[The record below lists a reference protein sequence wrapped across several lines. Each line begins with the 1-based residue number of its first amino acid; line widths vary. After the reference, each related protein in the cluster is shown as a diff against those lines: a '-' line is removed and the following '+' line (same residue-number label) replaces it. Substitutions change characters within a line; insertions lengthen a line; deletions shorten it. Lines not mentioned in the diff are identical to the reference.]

1 MPCTTILVGKK
12 ASYNGSTL
20 AARNEDSG
28 AGAFDPKKFIVVQPD
43 EQPKYYKSVLS
54 HVEIPLPENPMR
66 YSAMPNAIDKEG
78 IWAAAGVNEENISMT
93 ATETITSNERVLAA
107 DPLVEY
113 IPAKDGEEEQKGGI
127 GEEDIVSI
135 LLPYIHSAREGVLRL
150 GALLESYGTYEMNGI
165 AFQDQDEIWWLE
177 TIGGHHWI
185 ARRVPDDAYVV
196 MPNQFGIDDFDLEDA
211 FGEQKEHMCSADLKE
226 FIAVNHL
233 DLSMDGQFNARD
245 AFGSHSDADHVY
257 NTPRA
262 WILQRYFNPRTVKWE
277 GEGAEFAPGSD
288 DLPWQRIP
296 EKKITVEDIKYA
308 LSNHFQGTDYDPYGK
323 HGDASV
329 RGSFRPIGVNRNNFL
344 SLTELRPDQPFESRA
359 LEWVAFGSNV
369 FNAFVPFY
377 ANVDRTPDYFANTGE
392 RVTSVSFYWANR
404 LIAAMADASWSSCS
418 NAIERYQNKVQ
429 AEGRAIISRY
439 DKKALSR
446 KEREQANQ
454 EIADMVK
461 EETDR
466 LLADVLYTRSCEMKN
481 GFSRSDA

>member
-1 MPCTTILVGKK
+1 MPCTTILVGKN

-20 AARNEDSG
+20 VARNEDSG
-28 AGAFDPKKFIVVQPD
+28 AGAFDPKKFIVVQPK
-43 EQPKYYKSVLS
+43 EQPRHYKSVLS
-54 HVEIPLPENPMR
+54 HVEIELPEKPMR

-113 IPAKDGEEEQKGGI
+113 RPAENGKEEVKGGI
-127 GEEDIVSI
+127 GEEDIVTI
-135 LLPYIHSAREGVLRL
+135 TLPYIHSAREGVLRL
-150 GALLESYGTYEMNGI
+150 GSLLESYGTYEMNGI

-185 ARRVPDDAYVV
+185 AKRVNDDAYVI
-196 MPNQFGIDDFDLEDA
+196 MPNQFGIDEFDLEDA
-211 FGEQKEHMCSADLKE
+211 LGAKKEHMCSTDLKE
-226 FIAVNHL
+226 FIAENHL
-233 DLSMDGQFNARD
+233 DLSMDGHFHARD
-245 AFGSHSDADHVY
+245 AFGSHSDADHIY

-262 WILQRYFNPRTVKWE
+262 WILQRYFNPRSVKWE
-277 GEGAEFAPGSD
+277 GEGADYGPGSD

-323 HGDASV
+323 YGEERTRA
-329 RGSFRPIGVNRNNFL
+329 SFRPIGVNRNNFL

-377 ANVDRTPDYFANTGE
+377 ANVDRTPEYFANTGE
-392 RVTSVSFYWANR
+392 QVTSESFYWANR

-429 AEGRAIISRY
+429 AAGRAIIKKY
-439 DKKALSR
+439 DKRSLSAM
-446 KEREQANQ
+446 EREQANQ

-466 LLADVLYTRSCEMKN
+466 LLANVLYTRSCEMKN
-481 GFSRSDA
+481 AFSRSDA